1 MFPLRL
7 PAILASAI
15 FTVGLL
21 LPPFSL
27 AQSGN
32 ETDGDSLS
40 LQTANAEKGFA
51 LAIELAR
58 KAVTET
64 QPHTGVLHGLRPEYS
79 HNPDSLIAV
88 SHVVAVHFQ
97 TVAAANDYW
106 REESLRHRRLF
117 L

>member
-1 MFPLRL
+1 MFPINT
-7 PAILASAI
+7 PAILALVISTA
-15 FTVGLL
+15 VL
-21 LPPFSL
+21 LPQFAL
-27 AQSGN
+27 GQSGN
-32 ETDGDSLS
+32 NAEADGDSLS
-40 LQTANAEKGFA
+40 LQTPNAEEGFA

-64 QPHTGVLHGLRPEYS
+64 QPDTNVLHGLRPEYS

-106 REESLRHRRLF
+106 RE
-117 L
+117 